1 MGSILELHSAGRQ
14 DVCCGSTSFA
24 CSPTPPTFIRL
35 RLNGFCTKRAY
46 HWYRKSVGLRLSIF
60 EPIRMKDTAHDE
72 YMAATYRSNPRYAAC
87 IFKEL
92 MFSAASPRELAIFF
106 GK

>member
-1 MGSILELHSAGRQ
+1 
-14 DVCCGSTSFA
+14 
-24 CSPTPPTFIRL
+24 
-35 RLNGFCTKRAY
+35 
-46 HWYRKSVGLRLSIF
+46 
-60 EPIRMKDTAHDE
+60 MKDAAHDE

-106 GK
+106 RQIRMAITLNQ